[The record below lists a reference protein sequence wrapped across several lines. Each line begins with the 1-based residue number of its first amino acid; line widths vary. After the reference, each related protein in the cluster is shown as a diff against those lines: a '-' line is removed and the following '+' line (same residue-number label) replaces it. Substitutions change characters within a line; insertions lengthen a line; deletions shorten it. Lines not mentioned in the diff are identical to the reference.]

1 MATQVQQQVSAF
13 NGRAFLQTLVLVVG
27 TAVALVGSALIGMTN
42 AGIWVI
48 LGVIASFTGI
58 VMVLRPAFGVF
69 VLVAFVYLNLS
80 DIIEVQFGI
89 PSLNKLLIALIFV
102 GVIGTRSVIRRR
114 PITFRSTE
122 AILLLYG
129 IIILLSGLGSNNPAA
144 AFDNIIDYAKDFA
157 IIIILVQVCDD
168 ERVWKSIQWIIM
180 SSAALLALLTCYQ
193 MLTGD
198 TSNTFFGL
206 ANAPVHQ
213 ITEGYDNTRPTGPLV
228 DPNFYAQMLLM
239 VLPMAAYRFLD
250 DRRNFNRIVG
260 LAFTGLIALAIIFT
274 YSRSAFIMMT
284 VVGLLIVLERRINI
298 FKLAVVGVLIVTAAL
313 PILPPG
319 FLDRIATLGGVDQST
334 GAQEASFTGRTSEMI
349 VAGQMFMDHPV
360 LGIGY
365 ASYDKNYITYSIR
378 LGMDNRLQEREAH
391 SLYLEI
397 AAETGIAGIIVWAIL
412 IIAMFRMFRDARI
425 HLAAIQRHDLISWV
439 NGLQFGLIG
448 YLLTSIFLHDG
459 YIRYLRLSIA
469 LAVSASV
476 IVDALVAQQQEKRK
490 RGLI

>member
-1 MATQVQQQVSAF
+1 MASQVQQQVSIF
-13 NGRAFLQTLVLVVG
+13 NNRTFLQTLVLVVG
-27 TAVALVGSALIGMTN
+27 TAVALVGSAIIGITN

-48 LGVIASFTGI
+48 LGVIAGFTGI

-89 PSLNKLLIALIFV
+89 PSLNKLLIALIFI

-114 PITFRSTE
+114 PITFRVTE

-129 IIILLSGLGSNNPAA
+129 IVILLSGLTSSDPSM

-168 ERVWKSIQWIIM
+168 ERVWKSIQWIVM
-180 SSAALLALLTCYQ
+180 ASAALLALLTCYQ

-198 TSNTFFGL
+198 TSNTFWGL

-213 ITEGYDNTRPTGPLV
+213 ITEGYDNTRPTGPLG

-250 DRRNFNRIVG
+250 DRRIFNRFLG
-260 LAFTGLIALAIIFT
+260 LTFTTLIALAIIFT
-274 YSRSAFIMMT
+274 YSRSAFLMMS
-284 VVGLLIVLERRINI
+284 IVAFMIILERRINI
-298 FKLAVVGVLIVTAAL
+298 FKLVAVGTIVIAAAL
-313 PILPPG
+313 PVLPPG

-334 GAQEASFTGRTSEMI
+334 GVQEASFTGRTSEMI
-349 VAGQMFMDHPV
+349 IAGQMFLDHPV

-365 ASYDKNYITYSIR
+365 SAYDENYITYSSR
-378 LGMDNRLQEREAH
+378 LGMDNRLQAREAH

-397 AAETGIAGIIVWAIL
+397 AAETGLAGIIAWVLL
-412 IIAMFRMFRDARI
+412 IVALLRMFHNARI
-425 HLAAIQRHDLISWV
+425 HLAVIHRHDLISWV

-476 IVDALVAQQQEKRK
+476 IVDTLVAQQQEKRK